1 MVEGPGCTLNGE
13 KIRTRVKEGQ
23 RVVELRGS
31 ATTQVCGQKVSCQ
44 DGFGLLK
51 GKVYTGVKTLGKELF
66 IYFGL
71 TALRVHFGMH
81 GSMRINSSERRH
93 NGGAPA
99 VLEIQ
104 LTSDL
109 ICFFDCTVDNRSTC
123 ECEQKVKLM
132 EELDVCSAK
141 FSCSRAEDEL
151 KRHGARML
159 CDVLLDQTV
168 LPGVGNIIKNES
180 MFDSSFHPA
189 VKIWQLSAEQI
200 HHLVKVTRDFTI
212 LFYKCRKM
220 GSALYKHYKVYKR
233 SSCGQ
238 CNGKITVCR
247 LGENNRMTYFCSCC
261 QKEDPCQ
268 VNISNFS
275 KRNSLTGWANGSGDY
290 STDTIAKKEE
300 EEWSCSLCTLIN
312 TPSAK
317 SCDVCLTQR
326 PVKEAPLRASDFDT
340 DLTKYPCNSFGKP
353 LVEWKLNRKA
363 AFGTTT
369 LVLTSL
375 RSSRER
381 PRPTFSADSEMKRN
395 VPLSDGNPSHQALSL
410 VKNCS
415 ANGMNSNLWTNSS
428 YNNYANQT
436 ASNSVSFSCT
446 NQSSFHQPPKRMK
459 KDHCLS
465 FDSNMRTTVSVFR
478 DSVNMNDGTAAVN
491 PEIPCC
497 KKHSRPC
504 TLRVVKKEGDN
515 KGRQFYVCSLPQ
527 ETQCDFFQWADLH
540 FPFCNHGKRCITRT
554 VLKLGPN
561 NGRTFYVCSQG
572 MDKQCNFFQWAE
584 NGPGIKVISG
594 C

>member
-1 MVEGPGCTLNGE
+1 MVEGPGCALNGE
-13 KIRTRVKEGQ
+13 KIKSRVREGQ

-31 ATTQVCGQKVSCQ
+31 VITPGKGQKLSCQ
-44 DGFGLLK
+44 DGIRLLK

-66 IYFGL
+66 ICFGR
-71 TALRVHFGMH
+71 TTLRVHFGMH
-81 GSMRINSSERRH
+81 GSIRINSAERRH

-109 ICFFDCTVDNRSTC
+109 ICFFDSTVDVRNTC
-123 ECEQKVKLM
+123 ECEQKVKLL
-132 EELDVCSAK
+132 EDLDVCSAK
-141 FSCSRAEDEL
+141 FSCSRAENEL

-189 VKIWQLSAEQI
+189 VKICQLSAEQI

-212 LFYKCRKM
+212 LFHKCRKM

-233 SSCGQ
+233 SSCGH

-247 LGENNRMTYFCSCC
+247 LGENNRMTYFCSRC
-261 QKEDPCQ
+261 QKEDPWQ
-268 VNISNFS
+268 VNISNLP
-275 KRNSLTGWANGSGDY
+275 KRNSLLGRAYGSEDY

-300 EEWSCSLCTLIN
+300 EEWTCSLCTLIN
-312 TPSAK
+312 APSAK
-317 SCDVCLTQR
+317 SCNACLTQR
-326 PVKEAPLRASDFDT
+326 PVMEASRQTPGFDT
-340 DLTKYPCNSFGKP
+340 DLIKYPCNSFGKP

-375 RSSRER
+375 RSPREN
-381 PRPTFSADSEMKRN
+381 PRPTFSAEREMKRKI
-395 VPLSDGNPSHQALSL
+395 PLADGNPSRQALSS

-415 ANGMNSNLWTNSS
+415 ANGTNSNLRMNSPF
-428 YNNYANQT
+428 NNYVNQT
-436 ASNSVSFSCT
+436 ANNSASFSCT
-446 NQSSFHQPPKRMK
+446 NQSSFHQPAKRMK
-459 KDHCLS
+459 KDHHSS
-465 FDSNMRTTVSVFR
+465 FDSSMSTAVSISR
-478 DSVNMNDGTAAVN
+478 DSVNMTDGTAAVN
-491 PEIPCC
+491 PENPCC

-504 TLRVVKKEGDN
+504 TQRVVKKEGDN
-515 KGRQFYVCSLPQ
+515 KGRQFYACSLPQ
-527 ETQCDFFQWADLH
+527 GPQCDYFQWADLH
-540 FPFCNHGKRCITRT
+540 FPFCNHGKRCIMRT

-561 NGRTFYVCSQG
+561 NGRIFYVCSQG
-572 MDKQCNFFQWAE
+572 MGKQCNFFQWAE
-584 NGPGIKVISG
+584 NGPGVKIIPG